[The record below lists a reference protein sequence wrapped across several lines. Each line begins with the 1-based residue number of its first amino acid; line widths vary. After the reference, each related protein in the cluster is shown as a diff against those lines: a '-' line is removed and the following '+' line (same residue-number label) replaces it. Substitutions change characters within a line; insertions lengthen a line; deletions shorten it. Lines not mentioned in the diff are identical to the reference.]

1 LVGGPAV
8 AIVTVLMARLGTHAA
23 GVPFRDPN
31 NMVGRRFI
39 QVGCLM
45 ALLVA
50 LDIVI
55 RAGRRSWRPR
65 PWLAAMRAVRRE
77 RWTRRR
83 AAAVAIA
90 LVSFHVTYLAYRNLK
105 SMVPLLR
112 PGDLFDRQLADFE
125 RGLFAGTAPADLL
138 HSILGTGAAAE
149 ILSAVYTSFIFLV
162 PVSLALALV
171 FSPSTQGGI
180 FYAAALSINWALGA
194 ASYLVLPALGPIYA
208 APAGFADLPAT
219 GASHL
224 QGVLLSQR
232 LEFLSDPVAAN
243 AHQSIAAFGS
253 LHTSI
258 VFTAAVAAHVLGLG
272 RWLRIAAWVAFGLT
286 AVATIYF
293 GWHYVVD
300 AVAGLAIGLTALA
313 LARSLTGFEFRTVRW
328 LRIPKRAGMPVRV
341 TAARPGRH
349 GHVPPGPTGGLR
361 GDDDERRNRP
371 SRR

>member
-1 LVGGPAV
+1 
-8 AIVTVLMARLGTHAA
+8 MALLGTHAA
-23 GVPFRDPN
+23 GVTFRDPN
-31 NMVGRRFI
+31 HMIERRLI
-39 QVGCLM
+39 QVGYLM

-55 RAGRRSWRPR
+55 RAGRRSWRPK

-77 RWTRRR
+77 RWTWHR

-90 LVSFHVTYLAYRNLK
+90 LVSFYVTYLAYRNLK
-105 SMVPLLR
+105 SVVPLLR

-125 RGLFAGTAPADLL
+125 RGLFAGTAPAGLL

-149 ILSAVYTSFIFLV
+149 ILSKVYMAFILLV

-171 FSPSTQGGI
+171 FSPSTQGAI

-194 ASYLVLPALGPIYA
+194 ACYLALPALGPIYA

-224 QGVLLSQR
+224 QDVLLRQR
-232 LEFLSDPVAAN
+232 LEFLSDPAAAN
-243 AHQSIAAFGS
+243 AHQSIAAFAS

-258 VFTAAVAAHVLGLG
+258 VFTAAVAAHMLGLG
-272 RWLRIAAWVAFGLT
+272 RWLRIATWVVFGLT
-286 AVATIYF
+286 AIATIYF

-300 AVAGLAIGLTALA
+300 DVAGLAIGLTALA
-313 LARSLTGFEFRTVRW
+313 LARSLTGFEPHRVRW

-341 TAARPGRH
+341 TAAQSGQDA
-349 GHVPPGPTGGLR
+349 HVQSRATGALR
-361 GDDDERRNRP
+361 GDDKRV
-371 SRR
+371 